1 MVTIVIVDL
10 GRHEESRM
18 IVIVDRGR
26 HEELLTVVFV
36 DRGRATRSFV
46 KDTQLR
52 SDRDRRS
59 ARSKRINAIVVGD
72 RQIKDPTAL
81 KNPIVIVDLTDRI
94 KYPNKVGSEE
104 TAPRNPK
111 LTPCSEITWAC
122 MGRV

>member
-1 MVTIVIVDL
+1 MVT
-10 GRHEESRM
+10 

-59 ARSKRINAIVVGD
+59 ARSKSINAIVVGG
-72 RQIKDPTAL
+72 RQIKDPTTL
-81 KNPIVIVDLTDRI
+81 KNPIVIVDMTNQI
-94 KYPNKVGSEE
+94 KYPK
-104 TAPRNPK
+104 
-111 LTPCSEITWAC
+111 
-122 MGRV
+122 

>member
-1 MVTIVIVDL
+1 MVTIVIVDR
-10 GRHEESRM
+10 GRHERLWM

-59 ARSKRINAIVVGD
+59 ARSKRIHAIVVGN
-72 RQIKDPTAL
+72 RQIEDPTAL
-81 KNPIVIVDLTDRI
+81 KNLIVVVDITDRI
-94 KYPNKVGSEE
+94 KYPN
-104 TAPRNPK
+104 
-111 LTPCSEITWAC
+111 LTPATSIKPRHTEEKYLISEI
-122 MGRV
+122 

>member
-1 MVTIVIVDL
+1 MADDRDRRSWSSRGIAD
-10 GRHEESRM
+10 GRVR
-18 IVIVDRGR
+18 
-26 HEELLTVVFV
+26 
-36 DRGRATRSFV
+36 RSWSCNKIFV

-94 KYPNKVGSEE
+94 KYP
-104 TAPRNPK
+104 K
-111 LTPCSEITWAC
+111 LRGLERCAGALVVHFDQEKTVSTW
-122 MGRV
+122 